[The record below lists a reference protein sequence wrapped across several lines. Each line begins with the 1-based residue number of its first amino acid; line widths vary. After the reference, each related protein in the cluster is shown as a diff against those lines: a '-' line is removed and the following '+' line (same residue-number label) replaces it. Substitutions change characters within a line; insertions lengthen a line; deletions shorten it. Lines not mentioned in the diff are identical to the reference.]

1 MTPIKHLLNN
11 VLDIKSDK
19 HNLNQ
24 GNEFVKNKM
33 KYLFKPKLIE
43 GMGCTIND
51 RNDPKYARF
60 LIPSNDSHVLD
71 GASCTID
78 ENKPAGVTCDSS
90 TGLFAFSGCEPVTI
104 GDKIKVEQQK
114 QLVLNEKINNNSK
127 IDVTNNGRNVV
138 VDGVTYFVNQNNNYY
153 KYVNSIGD
161 STFKPRHV
169 NFSTTCPKT
178 APTIEKRITGFI
190 EGIIDPVNDDQCPLY
205 ELDSEEQLLYA
216 QIMESTRK
224 LRDLQAQQMEQQTD
238 TSGLQFKKNKETIKL
253 SKQFMD
259 YNEMVKKSK
268 YYTDKVNALNLSHSE
283 ILKGI
288 TMLQLQYGF
297 FGISSIALI
306 FLIVKIM
313 ANKE

>member
-71 GASCTID
+71 GASCTLD

-104 GDKIKVEQQK
+104 GELDRI
-114 QLVLNEKINNNSK
+114 
-127 IDVTNNGRNVV
+127 R
-138 VDGVTYFVNQNNNYY
+138 
-153 KYVNSIGD
+153 VNSIHTGQITGVTGQSRFQLYHELSARHLAQIIFQIDCHHSLSPGD
-161 STFKPRHV
+161 SFNPPLP
-169 NFSTTCPKT
+169 FQYQST
-178 APTIEKRITGFI
+178 
-190 EGIIDPVNDDQCPLY
+190 
-205 ELDSEEQLLYA
+205 LL
-216 QIMESTRK
+216 
-224 LRDLQAQQMEQQTD
+224 
-238 TSGLQFKKNKETIKL
+238 
-253 SKQFMD
+253 
-259 YNEMVKKSK
+259 
-268 YYTDKVNALNLSHSE
+268 
-283 ILKGI
+283 
-288 TMLQLQYGF
+288 
-297 FGISSIALI
+297 
-306 FLIVKIM
+306 
-313 ANKE
+313 